1 MLLQAEDGM
10 GGEALRLW
18 EWPHL
23 GVVLGAG
30 GQIAVDVNE
39 AECQADDVPLA
50 RRASGGGTVL
60 LGSSCQLY
68 SLVLRYD
75 RRPEL
80 RDVTASYRWIMGQM
94 KTILRAIHPDIEV
107 AGISDLCILGRKFS
121 GNAQQRKR
129 HYLLHHG
136 TLLYNFD
143 LPAISRYLRMPEKQ
157 PEYRQGRSHLE
168 FVGNLPTT
176 ADTLKELLAGGWSA
190 SGELPLPML
199 RMEELLQQKYLLDSW
214 VRRR

>member
-1 MLLQAEDGM
+1 MMCHWPGVPAVVEPYFWDRAVNFIALFCVMTDAGITRCDRFLSLDHGADEDDFASDPSRYRGC
-10 GGEALRLW
+10 GNQRSVY
-18 EWPHL
+18 L
-23 GVVLGAG
+23 G
-30 GQIAVDVNE
+30 
-39 AECQADDVPLA
+39 
-50 RRASGGGTVL
+50 T
-60 LGSSCQLY
+60 
-68 SLVLRYD
+68 
-75 RRPEL
+75 
-80 RDVTASYRWIMGQM
+80 
-94 KTILRAIHPDIEV
+94 KILRQSDSANAI
-107 AGISDLCILGRKFS
+107 ISCTT
-121 GNAQQRKR
+121 
-129 HYLLHHG
+129 

-214 VRRR
+214 YLRRYRAVS